1 MTFLTGFLMAIADSV
16 PGVSGGTIAYIMKRY
31 EDFFRHINNI
41 LKLDFQKES
50 IIFLVKLG
58 LGWIIGFVS
67 AIFVITSVFEAHIYQ
82 ISSLFLGFIIIS
94 IFIVG
99 RQEKP
104 NLNWN
109 ITNTAITLIAFIV
122 VLFLVLF
129 QNMQLISLSAG
140 NLSFISYI
148 YIFVVGMV
156 AISAMLLPGISGSAV
171 LVIFGI
177 YFMIIDS
184 IHNFLTFDFSSV
196 PVLVTFGLGIL
207 CGAAIAVKT
216 ISRLFETKRSQM
228 VHMIIGLLVG
238 SIIAIIFGPTS
249 VEGQTLDPLS
259 ISTFSILFFLIGV
272 GLISLLEFGISKEK

>member
-31 EDFFRHINNI
+31 EDLFRHINNI

-50 IIFLVKLG
+50 ITFLVKLG

-140 NLSFISYI
+140 NLTLISYV
-148 YIFVVGMV
+148 YIFIVGMV

-177 YFMIIDS
+177 YFMIIDG
-184 IHNFLTFDFSSV
+184 IHSFLTFDFSSV

-216 ISRLFETKRSQM
+216 ISRLFETKRPQM

-259 ISTFSILFFLIGV
+259 VSTFSILFFLIGV